1 MKHDFRLQPP
11 AFRLVVGVLPFCLLT
26 LALAANAVAVS
37 PYDSIVGR
45 NVFGLKPPAT
55 NAPPPVVNPA
65 AAVTIKL
72 QGISTILG
80 RRQVLLKVNTAARPP
95 EPAREQSY
103 LLNEGERDGE
113 LEVVEIDALNGI
125 VKLKN
130 NDEPLSLSMQVK
142 DDVVRPAVGAA
153 LPAPANPA
161 QIGQPPPPNPGPSP
175 AGGNPRTIPTRSL
188 RTGGAGVGDGAA
200 PGSAAA
206 NLTPPPS
213 IASQR
218 SVEENVALYEIN
230 RAKNE
235 ALIKSGVRLPRMPP
249 HVLIQQPQEGNT
261 TP

>member
-1 MKHDFRLQPP
+1 MKNDFRLQPP
-11 AFRLVVGVLPFCLLT
+11 AFRLVAVVLPLCLLT
-26 LALAANAVAVS
+26 LVLAANAVAVS

-55 NAPPPVVNPA
+55 NAAPPVVNPA

-113 LEVVEIDALNGI
+113 LEVVEIDALNGV

-130 NDEPLSLSMQVK
+130 NDEPLSLSMQEK

-153 LPAPANPA
+153 LPAPVNPA
-161 QIGQPPPPNPGPSP
+161 QPGQPPPPNPGQLVPG
-175 AGGNPRTIPTRSL
+175 AGVPGHNLGGGARPTIPTRAL
-188 RTGGAGVGDGAA
+188 RSGPNAAYGGNSTPAAAEPQHGLSPEAQAILIEAQRPQTTGGGFDPLPKTG
-200 PGSAAA
+200 
-206 NLTPPPS
+206 LTPRNQPP
-213 IASQR
+213 AQ
-218 SVEENVALYEIN
+218 N
-230 RAKNE
+230 
-235 ALIKSGVRLPRMPP
+235 
-249 HVLIQQPQEGNT
+249 
-261 TP
+261 

>member
-1 MKHDFRLQPP
+1 MKNDFRLQPP
-11 AFRLVVGVLPFCLLT
+11 AFRLVAVVLLLCFFT

-55 NAPPPVVNPA
+55 NAAPPVVNPA

-113 LEVVEIDALNGI
+113 IEVVEIDALNGI
-125 VKLKN
+125 VKLKK

-142 DDVVRPAVGAA
+142 DDVVKPAVGAA
-153 LPAPANPA
+153 LPSPATPSPVAP
-161 QIGQPPPPNPGPSP
+161 GQPPPPIAAQPAAGPG
-175 AGGNPRTIPTRSL
+175 NTPRTIPTRSL
-188 RTGGAGVGDGAA
+188 RASTTEDTGAVQRTAEETAA
-200 PGSAAA
+200 
-206 NLTPPPS
+206 
-213 IASQR
+213 I
-218 SVEENVALYEIN
+218 YEIN
-230 RAKNE
+230 RAKND
-235 ALIKSGVRLPRMPP
+235 LLRQSGVKFPTLPQHPMFRGA
-249 HVLIQQPQEGNT
+249 Q
-261 TP
+261 